1 LNGGQPSA
9 APSVRLELSPAP
21 RFAAAVLAVHA
32 AAAACILAV
41 VAGWQGV
48 ALALLLP
55 ALGAAAAWDR
65 ALLRGAQSPKA
76 IEIPGSGEARVVF
89 ADGET
94 AAVEALRGIGVNRHW
109 VALRCGSPARRGV
122 LVTAGMLRPGPFR
135 LLRLWALWGKLP
147 GVASRQLAA

>member
-1 LNGGQPSA
+1 MNGGDSSA
-9 APSVRLELSPAP
+9 VPSVRLELSPSP

-41 VAGWQGV
+41 LAGWQGV
-48 ALALLLP
+48 ALAILLP

-65 ALLRGAQSPKA
+65 ALLRGAHSPKA

-89 ADGET
+89 ADGRS
-94 AAVEALRGIGVNRHW
+94 AAAGPLRGIGVNRHW
-109 VALRCGSPARRGV
+109 VALSCGAPARRGV
-122 LVTAGMLRPGPFR
+122 LVTAGMLQPGPFR